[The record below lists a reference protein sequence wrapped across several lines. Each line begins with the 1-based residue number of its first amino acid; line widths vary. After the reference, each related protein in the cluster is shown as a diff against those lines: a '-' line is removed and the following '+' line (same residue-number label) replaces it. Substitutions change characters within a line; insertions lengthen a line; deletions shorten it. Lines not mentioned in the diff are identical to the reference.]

1 LYAAETW
8 TLRKVDIQ
16 RLGSF
21 EMWIFRRLMKIS
33 GTEHRS
39 NQEVLEM
46 VDENSSLMNTIR
58 QRQKNWL
65 SHVLRNES
73 LLCIVLE
80 GRMEETRTRVRQS
93 AMRLDEEQR
102 RGI

>member
-1 LYAAETW
+1 
-8 TLRKVDIQ
+8 
-16 RLGSF
+16 
-21 EMWIFRRLMKIS
+21 
-33 GTEHRS
+33 
-39 NQEVLEM
+39 M

-73 LLCIVLE
+73 LLCTVLE